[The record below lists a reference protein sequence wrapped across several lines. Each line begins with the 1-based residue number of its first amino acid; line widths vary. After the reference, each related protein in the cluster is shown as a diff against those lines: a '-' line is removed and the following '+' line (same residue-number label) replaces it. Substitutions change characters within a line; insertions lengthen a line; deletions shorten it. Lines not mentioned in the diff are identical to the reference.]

1 MDDDEDIKTVN
12 KVLPRKVIDSINK
25 RLVKKHFKFEKKKD
39 NSFDFDY
46 MFKILPETKKMIRIG
61 DWTEFYTISVTIF
74 NLNDTFK
81 KVLTIFKDNNFDFD
95 ENNGVMELMDL
106 MNQLNMLRQI
116 EQEILEFLSP
126 LNINPIIIKQ
136 ILVYSSELELDTKQ
150 LNEIR
155 MNRLA
160 IRTIVKDILNTVKEK
175 KEGSVYLPE
184 DITGEL
190 EYEFLNTKQSYSV
203 ELTLVTNNIIGGYKI
218 EGNYSPNDDVIEI
231 GIEYNPN
238 TVTKQLYELAG
249 ELNEVLAHEM
259 EHSTQEYYDEF
270 DRVEQEPDT
279 PIEYYTQE
287 HEIPAQYQGFK
298 RLSKLR
304 KVPMEVV
311 VNDWFDTHRDIHGLT
326 PDEEQQVINQI
337 LNYQR

>member
-1 MDDDEDIKTVN
+1 MDDEKDIKTVN
-12 KVLPRKVIDSINK
+12 KVLPRKVIDKINEK
-25 RLVKKHFKFEKKKD
+25 LVKKHFKYKKKKE
-39 NSFDFDY
+39 FTFEY
-46 MFKILPETKKMIRIG
+46 MFQFLPDNKKLIRIG

-81 KVLTIFKDNNFDFD
+81 KVLTIFKENNYDFN
-95 ENNGVMELMDL
+95 ENNGVLELMDL
-106 MNQLNMLRQI
+106 MNQFYMLGQI
-116 EQEILEFLSP
+116 EEEILEFLEP
-126 LNINPIIIKQ
+126 LKIKPIIIKQ
-136 ILVYSSELELDTKQ
+136 ILLYSSELELDTKQ

-160 IRTIVKDILNTVKEK
+160 IRTIVKDILNTVKQK

-184 DITGEL
+184 DITGEH
-190 EYEFLNTKQSYSV
+190 EYEFLNTKQTYTV
-203 ELTLVTNNIIGGYKI
+203 ELTLKTNDIIGGYRVD
-218 EGNYSPNDDVIEI
+218 GYYSPEDDVIEI

-238 TVTKQLYELAG
+238 TVTKQLYDLAG

-259 EHSTQEYYDEF
+259 EHSRQEYNGEF
-270 DRVEQEPDT
+270 DRLEQEPET
-279 PIEYYTQE
+279 SIEYYTQE

-304 KVPMEVV
+304 KVPMDVV
-311 VNDWFDTHRDIHGLT
+311 VNDWFNTHRDIHGLT
-326 PDEEQQVINQI
+326 PDEEQVVINQI

>member
-1 MDDDEDIKTVN
+1 MADIKDIKTVN
-12 KVLPRKVIDSINK
+12 KVLPKKVIDSINK
-25 RLVKKHFKFEKKKD
+25 KLVKKHFKFKK
-39 NSFDFDY
+39 NYYSFDY
-46 MFKILPETKKMIRIG
+46 MFQFLPDNKKMRRMG
-61 DWTEFYTISVTIF
+61 NWTEFYTISVTIF
-74 NLNDTFK
+74 NLNETFK
-81 KVLTIFKDNNFDFD
+81 KVLTLFKNSNFDFN
-95 ENNGVMELMDL
+95 ENNGIMDIMDL
-106 MNQLNMLRQI
+106 MYQLYMLGQI
-116 EQEILEFLSP
+116 EQEILEFLEP
-126 LNINPIIIKQ
+126 LQIKHFKIDQ

-155 MNRLA
+155 MNRQA

-175 KEGSVYLPE
+175 KEGNVYLPE

-218 EGNYSPNDDVIEI
+218 EGNYSPDDDVIEI

-238 TVTKQLYELAG
+238 TITKQLYELAG

-326 PDEEQQVINQI
+326 PDEEQQVITQI

>member
-1 MDDDEDIKTVN
+1 MDDEKDIKTVN
-12 KVLPRKVIDSINK
+12 KVLPRKIIDKINEK
-25 RLVKKHFKFEKKKD
+25 LVKKHFKFKKD
-39 NSFDFDY
+39 YYSFDY
-46 MFKILPETKKMIRIG
+46 MFQFLPENKKMVRIG
-61 DWTEFYTISVTIF
+61 NWTEFYTISVTIF
-74 NLNDTFK
+74 NLNDTVK
-81 KVLTIFKDNNFDFD
+81 KVLTLFKESNFDFN
-95 ENNGVMELMDL
+95 ENNGILDIMDL
-106 MNQLNMLRQI
+106 MNQLYVLGQI
-116 EQEILEFLSP
+116 EQEILEFLKP
-126 LNINPIIIKQ
+126 LQIKHFKIEQ

-160 IRTIVKDILNTVKEK
+160 IRTIVKDILKTVKDK

-203 ELTLVTNNIIGGYKI
+203 ELTLVTNNIIGGYKV
-218 EGNYSPNDDVIEI
+218 EGYYSPDDDVIEI

-238 TVTKQLYELAG
+238 TITKQLYELAG

-259 EHSTQEYYDEF
+259 EHSNQEYHGEF
-270 DRVEQEPDT
+270 ERVVNEPDT
-279 PIEYYTQE
+279 SLEYYTQS

-326 PDEEQQVINQI
+326 PDEEQQVITQI

>member
-1 MDDDEDIKTVN
+1 MADIKDIKTVN
-12 KVLPRKVIDSINK
+12 KVLPKKVIDSINK
-25 RLVKKHFKFEKKKD
+25 KLVKKHFKFKK
-39 NSFDFDY
+39 NYYSFDY
-46 MFKILPETKKMIRIG
+46 MFQFLPDNKKMRRMG
-61 DWTEFYTISVTIF
+61 NWTEFYTISVTIF
-74 NLNDTFK
+74 NLNETFK
-81 KVLTIFKDNNFDFD
+81 KVLTLFKNSNFDFN
-95 ENNGVMELMDL
+95 ENNGIMDIMGLMY
-106 MNQLNMLRQI
+106 QLYMLGQI
-116 EQEILEFLSP
+116 EQEILEFLEP
-126 LNINPIIIKQ
+126 LQIKHFKIDQ

-175 KEGSVYLPE
+175 KEGNVYLPE

-203 ELTLVTNNIIGGYKI
+203 ELTLVTNNIIGGYRVD
-218 EGNYSPNDDVIEI
+218 GYYSPDDNTIEI

-238 TVTKQLYELAG
+238 NITKQLYELAG

-259 EHSTQEYYDEF
+259 EHSKQEHHGEF
-270 DRVEQEPDT
+270 DRVENEPET
-279 PIEYYTQE
+279 SLEYYTQE

-326 PDEEQQVINQI
+326 PDEEQQVITQI

>member
-1 MDDDEDIKTVN
+1 MADIKDIKTVN
-12 KVLPRKVIDSINK
+12 KVLPKKVIDSINK
-25 RLVKKHFKFEKKKD
+25 KLVKKHFKFKK
-39 NSFDFDY
+39 NYYSFDY
-46 MFKILPETKKMIRIG
+46 MFQFLPDNKKMRRMG
-61 DWTEFYTISVTIF
+61 NWTEFYTISVTIF
-74 NLNDTFK
+74 NLNETFK
-81 KVLTIFKDNNFDFD
+81 KVLTLFKNSNFDFN
-95 ENNGVMELMDL
+95 ENNGIMDIMGLMY
-106 MNQLNMLRQI
+106 QLYMLGQI
-116 EQEILEFLSP
+116 EQEILEFLEP
-126 LNINPIIIKQ
+126 LQIKHFKIDQ

-155 MNRLA
+155 MNRQA

-175 KEGSVYLPE
+175 KEGNVYLPE

-203 ELTLVTNNIIGGYKI
+203 ELTLVTNNIIGGYRVD
-218 EGNYSPNDDVIEI
+218 GYYSPDDNTIEI

-238 TVTKQLYELAG
+238 NITKQLYELAG

-259 EHSTQEYYDEF
+259 EHSKQEHHGEF
-270 DRVEQEPDT
+270 DRVENEPET
-279 PIEYYTQE
+279 SLEYYTQE

-326 PDEEQQVINQI
+326 PDEEQQVITQI

>member
-1 MDDDEDIKTVN
+1 MADIKDIKTVN
-12 KVLPRKVIDSINK
+12 KVLPKKVIDSINK
-25 RLVKKHFKFEKKKD
+25 KLVKKHFKFKK
-39 NSFDFDY
+39 NYYSFDY
-46 MFKILPETKKMIRIG
+46 MFQFLPDNKKMRRMG
-61 DWTEFYTISVTIF
+61 NWTEFYTISVTIF
-74 NLNDTFK
+74 NLNETFK
-81 KVLTIFKDNNFDFD
+81 KVLTLFKNSNFDFN
-95 ENNGVMELMDL
+95 ENNGIMDIMDL
-106 MNQLNMLRQI
+106 MYQLYMLGQI
-116 EQEILEFLSP
+116 EQEILEFLEP
-126 LNINPIIIKQ
+126 LQIKHFKIDQ

-155 MNRLA
+155 MNRQA

-175 KEGSVYLPE
+175 KEGNVYLPE

-203 ELTLVTNNIIGGYKI
+203 ELTLVTNNIIGGYRVD
-218 EGNYSPNDDVIEI
+218 GYYSPDDNTIEI

-238 TVTKQLYELAG
+238 NITKQLYELAG

-259 EHSTQEYYDEF
+259 EHSKQEHHGEF
-270 DRVEQEPDT
+270 DRVENEPET
-279 PIEYYTQE
+279 SLEYYTQE

-326 PDEEQQVINQI
+326 PDEEQQVITQI

>member
-1 MDDDEDIKTVN
+1 MDDKKDIITVN
-12 KVLPRKVIDSINK
+12 KVLPKKAIDSINK
-25 RLVKKHFKFEKKKD
+25 KLVKKHFKYKKKKE
-39 NSFDFDY
+39 FTFDY
-46 MFKILPETKKMIRIG
+46 MFQFLPNNKKMVRIG

-74 NLNDTFK
+74 NLNETFK
-81 KVLTIFKDNNFDFD
+81 KVLTLFKDNNYDFD

-106 MNQLNMLRQI
+106 MNQLHMLRDI

-126 LNINPIIIKQ
+126 LRIDTFQ
-136 ILVYSSELELDTKQ
+136 ITRILLYSSELELDTKQ

-155 MNRLA
+155 MNKLA
-160 IRTIVKDILNTVKEK
+160 IRTIVKDILKTVKDK

-184 DITGEL
+184 DINGEH
-190 EYEFLNTKQSYSV
+190 EYSFINSKQTYSV
-203 ELTLVTNNIIGGYKI
+203 ELTLNTNNIIGGYKV
-218 EGNYSPNDDVIEI
+218 EGYYSPNDDVIEI

-238 TVTKQLYELAG
+238 TITKQLYELAG

-259 EHSTQEYYDEF
+259 EHSNQEYHGEF
-270 DRVEQEPDT
+270 ERVENPPTEPL
-279 PIEYYTQE
+279 EYYTQE

-326 PDEEQQVINQI
+326 PDEEQQVITQI

>member
-1 MDDDEDIKTVN
+1 MDDKKDIKTVN
-12 KVLPRKVIDSINK
+12 KVLPRNVIDNINK
-25 RLVKKHFKFEKKKD
+25 KLVKKHFEFKKKE
-39 NSFDFDY
+39 FGFTFDY
-46 MFKILPETKKMIRIG
+46 MFQFLPENKKMIRIG
-61 DWTEFYTISVTIF
+61 DWTEFYTVTITIF
-74 NLNDTFK
+74 NLNDKFK
-81 KVLTIFKDNNFDFD
+81 KFLNIVDDINSISG
-95 ENNGVMELMDL
+95 NNGVLEIKEIMDQFKMVWPL
-106 MNQLNMLRQI
+106 EEQI
-116 EQEILEFLSP
+116 LQFLEP
-126 LNINPIIIKQ
+126 LKIKPIIIEQ
-136 ILVYSSELELDTKQ
+136 ILVYSSEIELDVKQ

-160 IRTIVKDILNTVKEK
+160 IRTIVKDILKTVKEK

-190 EYEFLNTKQSYSV
+190 EYVFLNTKQTYSV
-203 ELTLVTNNIIGGYKI
+203 ELTLVTNNIIGGYRVD
-218 EGNYSPNDDVIEI
+218 GYYSPDDNTIEI

-238 TVTKQLYELAG
+238 NITKQLYELAG

-259 EHSTQEYYDEF
+259 EHSKQEYNGEF
-270 DRVEQEPDT
+270 DRLEQEPET

-304 KVPMEVV
+304 KVPMDIV
-311 VNDWFDTHRDIHGLT
+311 VNDWFDTHKDIHGLN
-326 PDEEQQVINQI
+326 PDEEQQVITQI